1 MFGRD
6 PVPAPSPPTS
16 SRRGDRRLIPAI
28 VHDCLRSVTAG
39 RDLAEDEAEALFDA
53 VMAGAVPPLELAA
66 LLAALR
72 TKGESAA
79 EVAGAA
85 RALRRAVVPVPRP
98 AGAVV
103 DTCGT
108 GGDGQATLNVSTAA
122 AIVAAAAGATVA
134 KHGNRAASSRCGS
147 ADVLEALGIRIELGP
162 AEAAACLERVG
173 IAFLFA
179 PRFHPAMRHAAE
191 ARRAL
196 RVPTLFN
203 LLGPLA
209 NPAGVRRQVL
219 GAGDAR
225 SFELLAEVAGRLG
238 YEHCV
243 IVHGEEG
250 LDEISIAG
258 PSRVAEWREGA
269 LREYRVAPEEFGL
282 RPRTLDEVRGGAAAE
297 NAAAIRRLLAGSAGG
312 GSGRRR
318 EGAGSAGEPAAAAAF
333 VALNAGCA
341 LHLAGVSETWEQG
354 VEHALEV
361 LASGDG
367 LRTLRRWADAA
378 AVPGGPAE
386 DPAGRHEALH
396 AGRAR

>member
-1 MFGRD
+1 
-6 PVPAPSPPTS
+6 
-16 SRRGDRRLIPAI
+16 
-28 VHDCLRSVTAG
+28 
-39 RDLAEDEAEALFDA
+39 
-53 VMAGAVPPLELAA
+53 
-66 LLAALR
+66 
-72 TKGESAA
+72 
-79 EVAGAA
+79 
-85 RALRRAVVPVPRP
+85 VV
-98 AGAVV
+98 
-103 DTCGT
+103 
-108 GGDGQATLNVSTAA
+108 
-122 AIVAAAAGATVA
+122 
-134 KHGNRAASSRCGS
+134 
-147 ADVLEALGIRIELGP
+147 EALGIRIELGP

-238 YEHCV
+238 YERCV

-250 LDEISIAG
+250 LDEVSIAG
-258 PSRVAEWREGA
+258 PSRVAEWREGT

-282 RPRTLDEVRGGAAAE
+282 RPRTLDEVRGGDAAE
-297 NAAAIRRLLAGSAGG
+297 NAAAILRLLAGSGG
-312 GSGRRR
+312 GGPGRRR
-318 EGAGSAGEPAAAAAF
+318 DGAGSAGEPSAGAAF

-341 LHLAGVSETWEQG
+341 LHLAGVSETWQQG

-361 LASGDG
+361 LASGNG

-378 AVPGGPAE
+378 PGGPAE